1 MADKDFQ
8 VKNGIIV
15 GGDAFISNSITSVNT
30 ISFQTSGYS
39 GGNLSWNTSD
49 GTLDLETGYGDVVL
63 QLGQETHYIIRND
76 TGSSILNGTSLYA
89 SGVTDGSARIEAS
102 PYVANNSIDSIRYL
116 GLATQDISSGV
127 NGVVTHF
134 GYVRDLDTRGTSN
147 SAMSV
152 GDEDWSVGDVLWAHP
167 SAPGK
172 LTNQRPAAPNNTISV
187 AIVISRHQTAG
198 VVFVRPNWQPK
209 LVELQDVAVLDGI
222 ADGESLVW
230 VSANSRFENQTVSGG
245 AGDEANLY
253 NTYTTLTANDY
264 STYTTLTANI
274 YNTFEYLNANISTG
288 TANLV
293 SDQYIVTTS
302 NIFTLTQSVVDA
314 NNILVSM
321 DGIIQSPN
329 DDYVVSGTTLNI
341 NNTVPIPSGTEVE
354 IRHINRASV
363 TSGGAASAT
372 WSIISSNTVLAANT
386 NYFVDISLQPITVTL
401 PSSPTTGQTIRLI
414 DMAGLAEANNITVTS
429 VADKILRVNDNLVV
443 SSNSA
448 AFTLIYSN
456 TDYGW
461 LLGEL

>member
-1 MADKDFQ
+1 MFSE
-8 VKNGIIV
+8 
-15 GGDAFISNSITSVNT
+15 GDILYLDPEVPGAMMNT
-30 ISFQTSGYS
+30 
-39 GGNLSWNTSD
+39 
-49 GTLDLETGYGDVVL
+49 
-63 QLGQETHYIIRND
+63 
-76 TGSSILNGTSLYA
+76 
-89 SGVTDGSARIEAS
+89 
-102 PYVANNSIDSIRYL
+102 
-116 GLATQDISSGV
+116 
-127 NGVVTHF
+127 
-134 GYVRDLDTRGTSN
+134 
-147 SAMSV
+147 
-152 GDEDWSVGDVLWAHP
+152 
-167 SAPGK
+167 APV
-172 LTNQRPAAPNNTISV
+172 APNVKATIAV
-187 AIVISRHQTAG
+187 VIVKHANVGEIL
-198 VVFVRPNWQPK
+198 VRPTFAVRMDQ
-209 LVELQDVAVLDGI
+209 LQDVAILDGL

-230 VSANSRFENQTVSGG
+230 VSANSRFENQTISGG

-293 SDQYIVTTS
+293 SDQYVVTTS

-354 IRHINRASV
+354 VRHINGASI
-363 TSGGAASAT
+363 TSGGGAASAT

-386 NYFVDISLQPITVTL
+386 NYFVDISLQPVTVTL

-429 VADKILRVNDNLVV
+429 IADKILRVNDNLLVN
-443 SSNSA
+443 SNSA
-448 AFTLIYSN
+448 AFTLVYSN
-456 TDYGW
+456 ADYGW

>member
-30 ISFQTSGYS
+30 ISFLTGQEFTPGTGS
-39 GGNLSWNTSD
+39 LAWNEAD
-49 GTLDLETGYGDVVL
+49 GTVSIGLRNEVSL
-63 QLGQETHYIIRND
+63 QVGQETHFYVKNQ
-76 TGSSILNGTSLYA
+76 TGSTILNNTVVMSNGVVGA
-89 SGVTDGSARIEAS
+89 SGVILVAPAIGDGSFPAE
-102 PYVANNSIDSIRYL
+102 YVM
-116 GLATQDISSGV
+116 GVATQDIS
-127 NGVVTHF
+127 NGED
-134 GYVRDLDTRGTSN
+134 GYVTSFGKVRGVDTSMFSEGDFLYLDPEVPG
-147 SAMSV
+147 AMMNT
-152 GDEDWSVGDVLWAHP
+152 
-167 SAPGK
+167 APV
-172 LTNQRPAAPNNTISV
+172 APNVKATIAV
-187 AIVISRHQTAG
+187 VIVKHANVGEIL
-198 VVFVRPNWQPK
+198 VRPTFAVRMDQ
-209 LVELQDVAVLDGI
+209 LQDVAILDGL

-230 VSANSRFENQTVSGG
+230 VSANSRFENQTISGG

-293 SDQYIVTTS
+293 SDQYVVTTS

-354 IRHINRASV
+354 VRHINGASI
-363 TSGGAASAT
+363 TSGGGAASAT

-386 NYFVDISLQPITVTL
+386 NYFVDISLQPVTVTL

-429 VADKILRVNDNLVV
+429 IADKILRVNDNLLVN
-443 SSNSA
+443 SNSA
-448 AFTLIYSN
+448 AFTLVYSN
-456 TDYGW
+456 ADYGW